1 MFSQTVEYAMRAMLH
16 LAAAPDRAQPAGDI
30 AARTSVPHGYLSKIM
45 RELVR
50 AGLVSSQRG
59 PRGGF
64 LLARAPRDITMLDV
78 VQIFDPL
85 ERITRCPLGK
95 PGHTVL
101 CPMHARLDS
110 AIANVQNELRATTL
124 LDIAHAAQSPLCE
137 HAHPASPTVNGRP
150 SPGHRP
156 GSHLLPN

>member
-16 LAAAPDRAQPAGDI
+16 LAASSGTPQPAGDI
-30 AARTSVPHGYLSKIM
+30 AARTSVPHGYLSKVM

-64 LLARAPRDITMLDV
+64 VLARTPGEITMLDI

-95 PGHTVL
+95 PAHSVL
-101 CPMHARLDS
+101 CPMHARLDA

-124 LDIAHAAQSPLCE
+124 LDIASAASSPLCE
-137 HAHPASPTVNGRP
+137 HRIPAAPLVVRASNP
-150 SPGHRP
+150 SDR
-156 GSHLLPN
+156 